1 MTEAEDRF
9 DGRIA
14 EVFRDGR
21 FEGYLQVVIPEME
34 DPLRYRRGPIIQH
47 VEVLFARPDK
57 SEPNGWRYED
67 RVDTGP
73 DAAAE
78 EELAS
83 GELEW
88 YGEEFDLIQLGG
100 EKAKRIQREIFGDR
114 KA

>member
-1 MTEAEDRF
+1 MTDSEDRF

-21 FEGYLQVVIPEME
+21 LEGYLQVVVPEMKK
-34 DPLRYRRGPIIQH
+34 PPWYRRGPVIQH

-73 DAAAE
+73 DAAAG
-78 EELAS
+78 EELNS

-88 YGEEFDLIQLGG
+88 YGEDFDLIELGG
-100 EKAKRIQREIFGDR
+100 EKAERIQRDIFGDR